1 MAWILHYKG
10 NLLNQAKKRKF
21 KEEMKNSSDIEW
33 LPVHEVQCAEIV
45 ILKNVQ
51 KQSFEKELSTLEQ
64 NAKVKEQIDANQ
76 PVTKTSNLFK
86 LDPILKNELL
96 LVWGRLQR
104 ASIGE
109 EAKHPIIL
117 PKKHHIVRLVI
128 EHYHRLTGHSG
139 VEYTLSVIHQKFW
152 NIGARVSVRS
162 TSYLCFDCQRR
173 QAPVVQQKM
182 ANLPEDHVKTTVHV
196 CQH

>member
-1 MAWILHYKG
+1 MAWILHYKD
-10 NLLNQAKKRKF
+10 NLLNQDKKRKF

-51 KQSFEKELSTLEQ
+51 KQSFEKELSTLGQ

-76 PVTKTSNLFK
+76 PVTKTRNLFK

-139 VEYTLSVIHQKFW
+139 VHTICYPSEILEYWSKSIC
-152 NIGARVSVRS
+152 S
-162 TSYLCFDCQRR
+162 
-173 QAPVVQQKM
+173 
-182 ANLPEDHVKTTVHV
+182 
-196 CQH
+196 